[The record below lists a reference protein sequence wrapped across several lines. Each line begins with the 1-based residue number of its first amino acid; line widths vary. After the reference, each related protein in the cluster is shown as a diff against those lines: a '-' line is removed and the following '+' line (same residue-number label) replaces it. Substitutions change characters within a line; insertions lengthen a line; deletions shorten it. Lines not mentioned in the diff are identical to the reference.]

1 MRRTYGILLASI
13 LVISLLILV
22 VGRDVIF
29 IPEQKPYQPQSY
41 LSIREIDVKPLDIT
55 DSFVDINITAYLNH
69 VGGKTNNASMTIR
82 AINRDAGLLISQGST
97 SIPETE
103 FDKTIFVHQNLRIDR
118 DKNYEL
124 RIFLFDNGSVQDSGA
139 INVQGLSVLTPKSK
153 DNKIVMSNID
163 FIVSGVDASR
173 VSIHSDIYLENI
185 GVEISKNLK
194 LIVKAREADSN
205 LLADKTTSETG
216 EIKSEVTIIKTV
228 QLKVPDKYNY
238 MVVVELWNDDI
249 LTNTWERPVL
259 LAPTKTLPKESQ
271 EKKVN
276 IEVSKF
282 IREGQMNMVVPVP
295 TSTPPAEYA
304 PGMGYA
310 PEGQKQ
316 TPGFEILIGIMAI
329 SLVLIYRRYRYGK

>member
-1 MRRTYGILLASI
+1 MKRTYGILLVSI
-13 LVISLLILV
+13 LIVSLLILV

-29 IPEQKPYQPQSY
+29 IPDQKPYLPPSY
-41 LSIREIDVKPLDIT
+41 LTIREVDVKPLDIT
-55 DSFVDINITAYLNH
+55 DSFVDMDITAYLNH
-69 VGGKTNNASMTIR
+69 VGGKTNNASMIVR
-82 AINRDAGLLISQGST
+82 AINRDAGLLVSHGST
-97 SIPETE
+97 PIPETE
-103 FDKTIFVHQNLRIDR
+103 FDRTILAHQNLRIDR

-124 RIFLFDNGSVQDSGA
+124 RIFLFDNGSVQDSGT
-139 INVQGLSVLTPKSK
+139 INVQGLSILTPKSK
-153 DNKIVMSNID
+153 DNKIVLNNID

-173 VSIHSDIYLENI
+173 ISINPDIYLENT
-185 GVEISKNLK
+185 GPEISKNLK

-216 EIKSEVTIIKTV
+216 EIKSEATVIKTV

-249 LTNTWERPVL
+249 LTNSWERPVL

-282 IREGQMNMVVPVP
+282 VREGQIGVAMPVP
-295 TSTPPAEYA
+295 TYTQPPSYA
-304 PGMGYA
+304 PGMGGEA
-310 PEGQKQ
+310 KA
-316 TPGFEILIGIMAI
+316 PGFEILVGVIAI
-329 SLVLIYRRYRYGK
+329 SLVLIYRRYRYGQ

>member
-1 MRRTYGILLASI
+1 MKKIYTVLLASI
-13 LVISLLILV
+13 LIITLVILV
-22 VGRDVIF
+22 VGKDVIF
-29 IPEQKPYQPQSY
+29 VQQLEYKPPSY
-41 LSIREIDVKPLDIT
+41 LTIREVDVKPLDVT

-69 VGGKTNNASMTIR
+69 AGGESNNASMVIR

-97 SIPETE
+97 SISKIE
-103 FDKTIFVHQNLRIDR
+103 FDKTITVYQNLRIDR

-124 RIFLFDNGSVQDSGA
+124 RIFLFDNGSVQDSGT
-139 INVQGLSVLTPKSK
+139 ISVQGLSILTPKSK
-153 DNKIVMSNID
+153 DNKIIMNNID

-173 VSIHSDIYLENI
+173 VAINPDIYLENT
-185 GVEISKNLK
+185 GPDISKNLR

-216 EIKSEVTIIKTV
+216 EIKSEATIIKTV

-282 IREGQMNMVVPVP
+282 VREGYGETV
-295 TSTPPAEYA
+295 
-304 PGMGYA
+304 PGMTVAVSATTVPPYA
-310 PEGQKQ
+310 PEMKKE
-316 TPGFEILIGIMAI
+316 PGFEIIFGMIAILIGLSFI
-329 SLVLIYRRYRYGK
+329 RRHRHG

>member
-1 MRRTYGILLASI
+1 MKRTYGILLVSI
-13 LVISLLILV
+13 LIISLLILV
-22 VGRDVIF
+22 IGRDVIF
-29 IPEQKPYQPQSY
+29 IPEQRPYQPPSY
-41 LSIREIDVKPLDIT
+41 LTIREVDVKPLDIT
-55 DSFVDINITAYLNH
+55 DSYVDINITAYLNH
-69 VGGKTNNASMTIR
+69 AGEKTNSASMIIR
-82 AINRDAGLLISQGST
+82 AINRDAGLLVSQGYT
-97 SIPETE
+97 SIPETK
-103 FDKTIFVHQNLRIDR
+103 FDKTILVYQNLRIDR

-139 INVQGLSVLTPKSK
+139 INVQGLSILTPKSK

-163 FIVSGVDASR
+163 FIVGGVDASR
-173 VSIHSDIYLENI
+173 VSINPDIYLTNT
-185 GVEISKNLK
+185 GPDVSNNLK

-216 EIKSEVTIIKTV
+216 EIKSGATIIKTV

-238 MVVVELWNDDI
+238 MVIVELWNDDI

-282 IREGQMNMVVPVP
+282 IREGQAGVVMPVP
-295 TSTPPAEYA
+295 TSTPP
-304 PGMGYA
+304 PGYA
-310 PEGQKQ
+310 PDMGNVPGVKKE
-316 TPGFEILIGIMAI
+316 PGFEIMVGMIAI
-329 SLVLIYRRYRYGK
+329 LSVLIYRRYRHG

>member
-1 MRRTYGILLASI
+1 LASI

-29 IPEQKPYQPQSY
+29 IPEQKPYQPPSY
-41 LSIREIDVKPLDIT
+41 LTIREVDVRPLDIT
-55 DSFVDINITAYLNH
+55 DSYVDINITAYLNH
-69 VGGKTNNASMTIR
+69 VGSETNNASMIVR

-103 FDKTIFVHQNLRIDR
+103 FDKTISVYQNLRIDR

-124 RIFLFDNGSVQDSGA
+124 RIFLFDNGSVQDSGT
-139 INVQGLSVLTPKSK
+139 ISVQGLSILTPKSK
-153 DNKIVMSNID
+153 DNKIVLNNID

-173 VSIHSDIYLENI
+173 VSINPDIYLENT
-185 GVEISKNLK
+185 GPEISKSLNI
-194 LIVKAREADSN
+194 IVKAREADSN
-205 LLADKTTSETG
+205 LLADKITSQTG
-216 EIKSEVTIIKTV
+216 EIKSEATVIKTV

-238 MVVVELWNDDI
+238 MIVVELWNDDI

-282 IREGQMNMVVPVP
+282 VREGQTGVAMPVP
-295 TSTPPAEYA
+295 TSTPPLEYTPA
-304 PGMGYA
+304 MGDIPGTKK
-310 PEGQKQ
+310 E
-316 TPGFEILIGIMAI
+316 PGFEIIIGIIAI
-329 SLVLIYRRYRYGK
+329 LSVLIYRRYRYGK

>member
-1 MRRTYGILLASI
+1 MKRTYGILLASI
-13 LVISLLILV
+13 LIVSVLILV

-29 IPEQKPYQPQSY
+29 VPEQKPYQPPSY
-41 LSIREIDVKPLDIT
+41 LTIREVDVKPLSVT
-55 DSFVDINITAYLNH
+55 DSYVDINITAYLNH
-69 VGGKTNNASMTIR
+69 AGGKSNNASMTVR
-82 AINRDAGLLISQGST
+82 AINRDAGLLINQGHT
-97 SIPETE
+97 SIPDTE
-103 FDKTIFVHQNLRIDR
+103 FDKTISVYQNLRIDR

-124 RIFLFDNGSVQDSGA
+124 RIFLFDNGSVTDSGT
-139 INVQGLSVLTPKSK
+139 INIQGLSILIPESK

-163 FIVSGVDASR
+163 FIVSGVDANR
-173 VSIHSDIYLENI
+173 VSINPDIYLENT
-185 GVEISKNLK
+185 GSEISKNLK

-216 EIKSEVTIIKTV
+216 EIKSEATVIKTV

-249 LTNTWERPVL
+249 LTNTWEKPVL

-282 IREGQMNMVVPVP
+282 VREGQSEQKMTVP
-295 TSTPPAEYA
+295 TYTPPPYA
-304 PGMGYA
+304 PMA
-310 PEGQKQ
+310 TSAEGPKE
-316 TPGFEILIGIMAI
+316 PGFEMLIGIIAI
-329 SLVLIYRRYRYGK
+329 LLALIYRRYRHG

>member
-1 MRRTYGILLASI
+1 MKRIYGILLASI
-13 LVISLLILV
+13 LIISLLILV

-29 IPEQKPYQPQSY
+29 IPDQKPYEPPSY
-41 LSIREIDVKPLDIT
+41 LTIREVDVKPLDIT

-69 VGGKTNNASMTIR
+69 VGGNTNNASMVIR

-103 FDKTIFVHQNLRIDR
+103 FDKTILVNQNLRIDR

-153 DNKIVMSNID
+153 DNKIVMNNID
-163 FIVSGVDASR
+163 FIVGGVDASR
-173 VSIHSDIYLENI
+173 VSINPDIYLENI
-185 GVEISKNLK
+185 GVDISKNLK

-205 LLADKTTSETG
+205 LLADKTTSDTG
-216 EIKSEVTIIKTV
+216 EIKSEATVIKTV

-249 LTNTWERPVL
+249 LTNAWERPVL

-282 IREGQMNMVVPVP
+282 VREGQMETRIPVP
-295 TSTPPAEYA
+295 TSTPSP
-304 PGMGYA
+304 GYA
-310 PEGQKQ
+310 PDMGNVPGVKKE
-316 TPGFEILIGIMAI
+316 PGFEIIIGIVAI
-329 SLVLIYRRYRYGK
+329 LSVLIYRRYGHGK

>member
-1 MRRTYGILLASI
+1 MKKTYGILLASI
-13 LVISLLILV
+13 LIISLVILV
-22 VGRDVIF
+22 VGGDIIF
-29 IPEQKPYQPQSY
+29 IPEQKPYQPPSY
-41 LSIREIDVKPLDIT
+41 ITIREVDVKPLDIT

-69 VGGKTNNASMTIR
+69 AGGKTNNASMIIR

-97 SIPETE
+97 SIPEIE
-103 FDKTIFVHQNLRIDR
+103 YDKTILTYQNLRIDR

-124 RIFLFDNGSVQDSGA
+124 RILLFDNGSVQDSGS
-139 INVQGLSVLTPKSK
+139 INVQGLSVLTPKTK

-163 FIVSGVDASR
+163 FIVGGVDASR
-173 VSIHSDIYLENI
+173 VSINPDIYLENI
-185 GVEISKNLK
+185 GSDVSKNLK

-216 EIKSEVTIIKTV
+216 EIKSEATIIKTV

-249 LTNTWERPVL
+249 LTNTWEKPVL

-271 EKKVN
+271 EKRVN

-282 IREGQMNMVVPVP
+282 VREGQEIV
-295 TSTPPAEYA
+295 
-304 PGMGYA
+304 PGMTPVMTQLPYA
-310 PEGQKQ
+310 IPDQ
-316 TPGFEILIGIMAI
+316 TKKAEPGFEILSAVIAI
-329 SLVLIYRRYRYGK
+329 ASILIFRRYRHG

>member
-1 MRRTYGILLASI
+1 MKKIYGILLASI

-29 IPEQKPYQPQSY
+29 IPEQKPYQPPSY
-41 LSIREIDVKPLDIT
+41 LTIREVDVKPLDIT

-69 VGGKTNNASMTIR
+69 AGGKTNNASMIVR
-82 AINRDAGLLISQGST
+82 AINRDAGLLINQGST

-103 FDKTIFVHQNLRIDR
+103 FDKTILTYQNLRIDR

-124 RIFLFDNGSVQDSGA
+124 RIFLFDNGSVQDSGT
-139 INVQGLSVLTPKSK
+139 ISVQGISILTPKSK
-153 DNKIVMSNID
+153 DNKIVLNNID
-163 FIVSGVDASR
+163 FIVSGVDTSR
-173 VSIHSDIYLENI
+173 VSINPDIYLENT
-185 GVEISKNLK
+185 GPEISKNLK
-194 LIVKAREADSN
+194 LIIKAREADSN

-216 EIKSEVTIIKTV
+216 EIKSEATIIKTV

-238 MVVVELWNDDI
+238 MVVVELWNGDI
-249 LTNTWERPVL
+249 LTNSWEKPVL

-282 IREGQMNMVVPVP
+282 VREGQMETKMPVP
-295 TSTPPAEYA
+295 TSTPPAGYA
-304 PGMGYA
+304 PGMGA
-310 PEGQKQ
+310 PAGERKA
-316 TPGFEILIGIMAI
+316 PGFEITIGIIAI
-329 SLVLIYRRYRYGK
+329 SLVLIYRRYRHGK